1 MSALHTAL
9 GADVLAAGTVLWRP
23 VSGDGRQGDHRH
35 SRAVEVALVHRP
47 RYDDWSLPKG
57 KLDKGL
63 DHGELADCALRETRE
78 ETGVAARLGARLG
91 DVRYGVPEGRKLV
104 RYWAAEAVDDAA
116 FVANDE
122 TDELR
127 WVPLADAPGLV
138 TYSHDRDVLARF
150 RPPASV
156 LVLVRHAKAGSR
168 KDWEGDD
175 DLRPLSSSGRAQA
188 AHLVG
193 FLGRFAPERFHA
205 SPPVRCPDTLAP
217 YASTLDAA
225 ITPEPLLGEEG
236 YWEDPAAG
244 LVRFR
249 ALLGTPGV
257 TALCS
262 QGGVIPDVVETL
274 LDESGVRPYGMRGTE
289 PVPSRKA
296 STWLLTADPH
306 GRLLSADYYP
316 TP

>member
-1 MSALHTAL
+1 MSTLEEALA
-9 GADVLAAGTVLWRP
+9 ADVLAAGTVLWRTGP
-23 VSGDGRQGDHRH
+23 AGP
-35 SRAVEVALVHRP
+35 ETALVHRP

-57 KLDKGL
+57 KLDKAL
-63 DHGELADCALRETRE
+63 DGGELAECALRETRE
-78 ETGVAARLGARLG
+78 ETGVGARLGARLG
-91 DVRYGVPEGRKLV
+91 DVRYAVAEGRKLV
-104 RYWAAEAVDDAA
+104 RYWAAEAVLCPD
-116 FVANDE
+116 FVPNDE
-122 TDELR
+122 TDQLR
-127 WVPLADAPGLV
+127 WVPLDEAPLLL

-156 LVLVRHAKAGSR
+156 LLVVRHAKAGSR

-188 AHLVG
+188 QNLVG

-205 SPPVRCPDTLAP
+205 SLPVRCPDTLAP
-217 YASTLDAA
+217 YASTQDAK
-225 ITPEPLLGEEG
+225 ILPEPLLGEEG

-262 QGGVIPDVVETL
+262 QGGVIPDVVDTL
-274 LDESGVRPYGMRGTE
+274 LDESGVRAVGVPAPDDN

-296 STWLLTADPH
+296 STWVLTADAT
-306 GRLLSADYYP
+306 GELLSADYYP